1 VEARFFGEGQLV
13 DSALLIIGLNH
24 RTAPLAVRERFWIS
38 ETRRY
43 AVLRQLSRA
52 EGIEEVIVL
61 TTSSRTEFLIWAS
74 EPMLAANSVL
84 NFLSVEHGLK
94 LSEWEHFYRLIAED
108 ALAHIFRVTCGLDS
122 PVLGE
127 PEISS
132 QLKTA
137 WEQSRAVGG
146 THRVLDA
153 VVEKAVNLSEGLR
166 NTITAGGSVD
176 TISTAA
182 VGLARDVFTQLK
194 GKRVLLLGISKSSQ
208 KVARDLQQSGA
219 GPVCVIDQSVEL
231 AQNLAQELCG
241 NAAALAGRWQ
251 RIADADIVV
260 CGSACPHVILSRTE
274 AERIVRERQGAPLVI
289 VDLAMP
295 RNVDPEVRRVDG
307 IVLCDLEGLERVAK
321 QNAIE
326 RAGYRPIDRNAATVA
341 EAEKIVLAEA
351 EAFGSKLQAEG
362 VVSTIV
368 ALHQRLDEIR
378 RQDLESFIKERGPFT
393 REQDQAL
400 HAITAQL
407 VQKIASFLAR
417 ELKDLP
423 EQRER
428 ERMTAAVQRLFHLK
442 APKAALAGTKSET
455 SQHEQRSDSKQ
466 AIAINS

>member
-1 VEARFFGEGQLV
+1 LPLKEVEARFFGEGQLV
-13 DSALLIIGLNH
+13 DSALLVIGLNH
-24 RTAPLAVRERFWIS
+24 RTAPLAMRERFWIS

-43 AVLRQLSRA
+43 AVLQQLSRA
-52 EGIEEVIVL
+52 EGVDEVIVL

-122 PVLGE
+122 PLLGE
-127 PEISS
+127 PDINS

-137 WEQSRAVGG
+137 WEQSRAAVGMQ
-146 THRVLDA
+146 HVLDA
-153 VVEKAVNLSEGLR
+153 VVERALSLSGGLR
-166 NTITAGGSVD
+166 KTITVGASGG

-182 VGLARDVFTQLK
+182 VDRAR
-194 GKRVLLLGISKSSQ
+194 
-208 KVARDLQQSGA
+208 
-219 GPVCVIDQSVEL
+219 
-231 AQNLAQELCG
+231 
-241 NAAALAGRWQ
+241 
-251 RIADADIVV
+251 
-260 CGSACPHVILSRTE
+260 
-274 AERIVRERQGAPLVI
+274 
-289 VDLAMP
+289 
-295 RNVDPEVRRVDG
+295 
-307 IVLCDLEGLERVAK
+307 
-321 QNAIE
+321 
-326 RAGYRPIDRNAATVA
+326 DRNAASVA
-341 EAEKIVLAEA
+341 AAEKIVLAEA
-351 EAFGSKLQAEG
+351 QAFSSKLRAEG

-442 APKAALAGTKSET
+442 TAKAALAGTRSET
-455 SQHEQRSDSKQ
+455 SQHEQHSDSEQ

>member
-1 VEARFFGEGQLV
+1 MDSTLLV
-13 DSALLIIGLNH
+13 IGLNH
-24 RTAPLAVRERFWIS
+24 RTAPLAMRERFWIS

-52 EGIEEVIVL
+52 EGVEEVIVL

-84 NFLSVEHGLK
+84 NFLGVEHGLK

-108 ALAHIFRVTCGLDS
+108 ALAHIFRVACGLDS

-127 PEISS
+127 PEVSS

-153 VVEKAVNLSEGLR
+153 VVEKALNLSEGLR
-166 NTITAGGSVD
+166 KTITVGASGD
-176 TISTAA
+176 TISTA
-182 VGLARDVFTQLK
+182 VVNLARDVFAQLK
-194 GKRVLLLGISKSSQ
+194 EKRVLLLGISQSSQ

-231 AQNLAQELCG
+231 SQNLARELCG
-241 NAAALAGRWQ
+241 TSATLADRWQ
-251 RIADADIVV
+251 HIADADIVL
-260 CGSACPHVILSRTE
+260 CGSGCPHVILTRTE
-274 AERIVRERQGAPLVI
+274 AETIVRERQGAPLVI

-295 RNVDPEVRRVDG
+295 RDVDPGVRRVDG

-321 QNAIE
+321 QNANDH
-326 RAGYRPIDRNAATVA
+326 ANGQLIDRNAASVA

-351 EAFGSKLQAEG
+351 QAFSSKLQAEG

-393 REQDQAL
+393 KEQDQAL

-455 SQHEQRSDSKQ
+455 SQHEQRSDRK